1 MKEEILIYN
10 VTLWLYYHR
19 VWT

>member
-1 MKEEILIYN
+1 MKEEILIYD